1 MAKATTQTQ
10 TQKPNP
16 TNSMN
21 KPPRPK
27 LVCFSFAAYAKTLI
41 YHLESSNIPIINGL
55 SNSEFTSIETTFG
68 FSFPP
73 DLRSIL
79 CEGVPVGP
87 GFPNWRSYSP
97 QQLHILFNL
106 PTLGLLKQVSQRKF
120 WSHSW
125 GTRPDDTDEAL
136 ALAKQSLNKA
146 PVLVPIYRNFYIPS
160 RPNIAGNPV
169 FYVNDRD
176 VHVSRFDI
184 SGFFQEAEFLNVPR
198 TSRIKA
204 PVWTA
209 TTARRIEF
217 WTDAA
222 ARADTRWW
230 SGDLGTCLDEVFW
243 RLRNGGWKE
252 EEVREMMMM
261 MNGADG
267 DDEERKGGPG
277 LVICKESVKWH
288 VQVLSM
294 KLLRAGWSR
303 EDVVYSLDLVD
314 ESGLLEEHSFLDFQV
329 QQKPKSCSEVNDHR
343 QSLSIKQLM
352 QLHFLES

>member
-1 MAKATTQTQ
+1 MAKATTQ

-21 KPPRPK
+21 KPPKPK

-41 YHLESSNIPIINGL
+41 YHLKSSNIPIIDGL

-79 CEGVPVGP
+79 REGIPVGP
-87 GFPNWRSYSP
+87 GFPNWRSSSP
-97 QQLHILFNL
+97 QQLHILLNL
-106 PTLGLLKQVSQRKF
+106 PNFGLLKQVSQGKF

-125 GTRPDDTDEAL
+125 GTRPDDTNEAL

-160 RPNIAGNPV
+160 RPNMAGNPV
-169 FYVNDRD
+169 FYVNGRD
-176 VHVSRFDI
+176 VHVSSFDV

-198 TSRIKA
+198 TSRIQA
-204 PVWTA
+204 PAWTA

-217 WTDAA
+217 WTDEA
-222 ARADTRWW
+222 ARSDTRWW
-230 SGDLGTCLDEVFW
+230 SGDLGTCLEEVFW

-261 MNGADG
+261 MNG

-277 LVICKESVKWH
+277 LVRCKESVKWH
-288 VQVLSM
+288 VQVLSL

-329 QQKPKSCSEVNDHR
+329 QQKPKSCSKVNDDR
-343 QSLSIKQLM
+343 RRLGIKQLM
-352 QLHFLES
+352 QSHFLES

>member
-1 MAKATTQTQ
+1 MAKATTQ

-21 KPPRPK
+21 KPPKPK

-41 YHLESSNIPIINGL
+41 YHLKSSNIPIIDGL

-79 CEGVPVGP
+79 REGIPVGP
-87 GFPNWRSYSP
+87 GFPNWRSSSP
-97 QQLHILFNL
+97 QQLHILLNL
-106 PTLGLLKQVSQRKF
+106 PSFGLLKQVSQGKF

-125 GTRPDDTDEAL
+125 GTRPDDTNEAL

-160 RPNIAGNPV
+160 RPNMAGNPV
-169 FYVNDRD
+169 FYVNGRD
-176 VHVSRFDI
+176 VHVSSFDV

-198 TSRIKA
+198 TSRIQA
-204 PVWTA
+204 PAWTA

-217 WTDAA
+217 WTDEA
-222 ARADTRWW
+222 ARSDTRWW
-230 SGDLGTCLDEVFW
+230 SGDLGTCLEEVFW

-261 MNGADG
+261 MNG

-277 LVICKESVKWH
+277 LVRCKESVKWH
-288 VQVLSM
+288 VQVLSL

-329 QQKPKSCSEVNDHR
+329 QQKPKSCSKVNDDR
-343 QSLSIKQLM
+343 RRLGIKQLM
-352 QLHFLES
+352 QSHFLES

>member
-1 MAKATTQTQ
+1 
-10 TQKPNP
+10 
-16 TNSMN
+16 MN
-21 KPPRPK
+21 KPPKPK

-41 YHLESSNIPIINGL
+41 CHLKSSNIPIIDGL
-55 SNSEFTSIETTFG
+55 SDSEFTSIETTFG

-79 CEGVPVGP
+79 REGIPVGP
-87 GFPNWRSYSP
+87 GFPNWRSSSP
-97 QQLHILFNL
+97 QQLHILLNL
-106 PTLGLLKQVSQRKF
+106 PTLGLLKQVSQGKF

-125 GTRPDDTDEAL
+125 GTRPDDTNEAL

-169 FYVNDRD
+169 FYVNGRD
-176 VHVSRFDI
+176 VYVSSFDV

-198 TSRIKA
+198 TKA
-204 PVWTA
+204 PAWTA

-217 WTDAA
+217 WTDEA
-222 ARADTRWW
+222 ARSDTRWW
-230 SGDLGTCLDEVFW
+230 SGDLGTCLEEVFW

-261 MNGADG
+261 MNG

-277 LVICKESVKWH
+277 LVRCKESVKWH
-288 VQVLSM
+288 VQVLSL

-314 ESGLLEEHSFLDFQV
+314 ESGILEEHSFLDFQV
-329 QQKPKSCSEVNDHR
+329 KEKPKSCSKVNDDR
-343 QSLSIKQLM
+343 QRLGIKQLM
-352 QLHFLES
+352 QLHSLES